1 MSATARRTRHAA
13 DSESQVYAGR
23 HIAGSILVRAG
34 KITATDA
41 DGKLLGVFGTDKLAM
56 AAILDAARSNVGR
69 TA

>member
-1 MSATARRTRHAA
+1 VTARRTRHAT

-34 KITATDA
+34 KITATDS
-41 DGKLLGVFGTDKLAM
+41 DGRRLGIFATDKQAM
-56 AAILDAARSNVGR
+56 SAILDAARR